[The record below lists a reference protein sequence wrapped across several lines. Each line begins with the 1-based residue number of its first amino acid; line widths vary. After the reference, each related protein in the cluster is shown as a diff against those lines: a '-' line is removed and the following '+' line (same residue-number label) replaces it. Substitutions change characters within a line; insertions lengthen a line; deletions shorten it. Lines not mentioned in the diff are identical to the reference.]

1 MNSPLLPLVALALF
15 LISSCTPLN
24 QHGSAWERSIDKEV
38 SELGAYNWIVI
49 TESAYPAPG
58 RPYARS
64 LITPQEIPNALNTV
78 LQSIESSGHVK
89 PRIYLT
95 REAFQV
101 TDDYAPGIKTYRKNI
116 TDVLNH
122 RRSQQLSAS
131 SLESLLKGS
140 KSGNRILI
148 IKTQTALPYTSVY
161 IELESGYWD
170 AESETALRKN
180 ES

>member
-1 MNSPLLPLVALALF
+1 MNSSLLLSALVLCL
-15 LISSCTPLN
+15 LGSCTTFHK
-24 QHGSAWERSIDKEV
+24 QDSKWEKAVDKEI

-58 RPYARS
+58 RPSAHS
-64 LITPQEIPNALNTV
+64 IISPEDIPNSLNTV
-78 LQSIESSGHVK
+78 LESIESSGHVK

-101 TDDYAPGIKTYRKNI
+101 TDDYAPGIETYRTSI
-116 TDVLNH
+116 VEVLNH
-122 RRSQQLSAS
+122 RRSQQLPAS

-140 KSGNRILI
+140 KSGNRVLI
-148 IKTQTALPYTSVY
+148 IKTPTALPYTSVY